1 MKILSSEGI
10 NITCY
15 LYTDSSDAGT
25 CVYSEVSRMCIALCD
40 DTQWIKQ

>member
-25 CVYSEVSRMCIALCD
+25 CFAVKCLECVLHFVMIPSG
-40 DTQWIKQ
+40 